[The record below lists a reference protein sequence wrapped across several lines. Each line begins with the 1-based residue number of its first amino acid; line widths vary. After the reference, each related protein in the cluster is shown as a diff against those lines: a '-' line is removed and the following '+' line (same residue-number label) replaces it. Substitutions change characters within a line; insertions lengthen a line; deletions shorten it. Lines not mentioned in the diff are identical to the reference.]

1 MGSKEGHIYTIE
13 EGGAE
18 MGNREP
24 SEFFPTKKK
33 KFLTCYVSQLF
44 EYRFINIL
52 PKEGGDEMKL
62 DIFTK
67 LERGPA
73 NILRSVDGGWR
84 LIIAASNL
92 QQSRQL
98 WYATMGENPTITTV
112 GGKRRRTNGAY
123 YHQTEVIRG

>member
-52 PKEGGDEMKL
+52 PKEGGGGDEARHIYK
-62 DIFTK
+62 IGEGPSKHFEVGRRW
-67 LERGPA
+67 LEADHSGK
-73 NILRSVDGGWR
+73 
-84 LIIAASNL
+84 
-92 QQSRQL
+92 QL
-98 WYATMGENPTITTV
+98 TTV
-112 GGKRRRTNGAY
+112 APTLVRHHG
-123 YHQTEVIRG
+123 

>member
-1 MGSKEGHIYTIE
+1 
-13 EGGAE
+13 
-18 MGNREP
+18 
-24 SEFFPTKKK
+24 
-33 KFLTCYVSQLF
+33 
-44 EYRFINIL
+44 
-52 PKEGGDEMKL
+52 MKL

-112 GGKRRRTNGAY
+112 GGKRRLLPSDRSYTRVGCA
-123 YHQTEVIRG
+123 TGR